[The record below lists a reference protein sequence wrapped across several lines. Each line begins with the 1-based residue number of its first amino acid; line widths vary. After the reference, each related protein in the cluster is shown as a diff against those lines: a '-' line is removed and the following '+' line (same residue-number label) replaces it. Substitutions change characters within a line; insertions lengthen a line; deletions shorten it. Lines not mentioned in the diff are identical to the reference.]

1 MTIEEKNEDFI
12 KQKAIG
18 SGSFILEAP
27 AGSGKTSI
35 LTKRFLSLLLQVK
48 RPTEIIA
55 LTFTNK
61 AAQEMKNRIRSALNN
76 ASKDKDLKNIIDKI
90 KKKANKQNWREDFQA
105 QLRIMTIDKLALQV
119 INQAPILDNSGLNYQ
134 TDENPDEIYMQAIN
148 ESLNESK
155 YASSILDYVE
165 NDYRK
170 LSSQLINIIKKRD
183 QWLTDLTFYFEKNLE
198 EIKVEYIKYAK
209 QEQEQISSQIKGELS
224 KDIIHDI
231 RLIMQKIS
239 PEIKKIDFQF
249 WFAFS
254 NLVLTK
260 EGYFRKQFDKRQGI
274 PNDEEGKK
282 LKNKIADLLI
292 KLSNKNN
299 ILFQL
304 NQVNYCNNFI
314 NFLPLIPDLLLLLF
328 DINQRLM
335 TLFTKLKIFDFSQII
350 LNANRILEQTNL
362 ALILDEKITHILV
375 DEFQDINYAQLKFIE
390 LLTQNF
396 AGDPEKTFFA
406 VGDPMQSIY
415 RFRKAEV
422 GIFKKLQLE
431 QRLGDLQVS
440 PLQLN
445 TNFRS
450 NVKIIEWLNSNICH
464 LFPTKDNIELGSV
477 AFNTSRVGRK
487 DLLGDGV
494 STHTLII
501 ESDNNDAI
509 YQTEAMYVAK
519 LLQAVKQ
526 ENPNY
531 KIAVLTRSRSHL
543 NELLT
548 SIKRDYKDLP
558 IQAIEINSVR
568 SNQTFED
575 IFMLT
580 KALFNF
586 DDKIAWM
593 ALLRSPIIGLKNR
606 DLASLFENNHHL
618 NTWSILNDS
627 NLLKNL
633 NEQSLK
639 RLHKLTITIN
649 NNIDLRGRVS
659 QRYFIESIWRQLD
672 GDKAMINFEDMHVI
686 DNFLNLVDQSS
697 HSLLSIDFTRLE
709 KLIDE
714 TYISDIDSHPNPI
727 QFLTIQKSKGLEY
740 DAVIIP
746 NMNKTIVNE
755 SHSLFLMDK
764 KIISMINMAE
774 EPNLYDYHR
783 YKEKER
789 LRSEYSRL
797 LYVAITRAKHECHL
811 ITSISKDKI
820 ASPSPCNE
828 GSFASLLWPSINK
841 DLIEIKPSSQQNPYN
856 EFIPKLRRLKDH
868 FFEGNLK
875 RNNEIYDGQ
884 HEVYINQSFS
894 NLETEIGTILHKILE
909 LIVKKQLFID
919 NLLENSLNYFKD
931 YFTHYRFS
939 KDDTSYA
946 IEQIKIAIHKL
957 KTTKDGQWITN
968 QFEDDLSEIKYSID
982 DPGQS
987 ISLIPDRTFIEN
999 NVRWIVDYK
1008 FTKNSDLEKVA
1019 LSYRSQLEGYKKIY
1033 EHNRNINLAIYFIN
1047 HGRLITLN

>member
-1 MTIEEKNEDFI
+1 MNQSINTEELIRE
-12 KQKAIG
+12 KATG
-18 SGSFILEAP
+18 PGSFILEAP

-35 LTKRFLSLLLQVK
+35 LSKRFLSLLLQVK
-48 RPTEIIA
+48 KPTEIIA

-61 AAQEMKNRIRSALNN
+61 AAQEMKNRIRSAL
-76 ASKDKDLKNIIDKI
+76 KDSQNDEILNKIIHKI
-90 KKKANKQNWREDFQA
+90 KGYAEKLNWDQNFED

-119 INQAPILDNSGLNYQ
+119 INQAPILDSAGLNYQ
-134 TDENPDEIYMQAIN
+134 TDENPDEIYIQAIN
-148 ESLNESK
+148 ESLNQSNV
-155 YASSILDYVE
+155 ASAILDYVE
-165 NDYRK
+165 NDQRK
-170 LSSQLINIIKKRD
+170 LSAQLINILKKRD
-183 QWLTDLTFYFEKNLE
+183 QWLTDLTFYVDKDLE
-198 EIKVEYIKYAK
+198 EIKSEYINYAN
-209 QEQEQISSQIKGELS
+209 QEQEQICSQIKDELG

-231 RLIMQKIS
+231 QLIMQSIR

-249 WFAFS
+249 WLAFS

-260 EGYFRKQFDKRQGI
+260 EGSFRKQFDKRHGI
-274 PNDEEGKK
+274 PNDEAGKQLKIKIDNLLLK
-282 LKNKIADLLI
+282 LN
-292 KLSNKNN
+292 NKNS
-299 ILFQL
+299 ILYQL

-314 NFLPLIPDLLLLLF
+314 NFLPLLPDLILLLI

-335 TLFTKLKIFDFSQII
+335 TLFTKLRTFDFSQII
-350 LNANRILEQTNL
+350 LNASHVLEQSNL

-375 DEFQDINYAQLKFIE
+375 DEFQDTNYAQLKFIE

-422 GIFKKLQLE
+422 EIFKKIQLQ
-431 QRLGDLQVS
+431 QRLGDLHVS
-440 PLQLN
+440 PLQLK

-450 NVKIIEWLNSNICH
+450 NQKIIEWLNTNICH
-464 LFPTKDNIELGSV
+464 LFPATDNIELGSI
-477 AFNTSRVGRK
+477 AFNASIVGK
-487 DLLGDGV
+487 NEDTGTGIKP
-494 STHTLII
+494 HTLII
-501 ESDNNDAI
+501 DSDNNDTI
-509 YQTEAMYVAK
+509 YQTEAIYVAK
-519 LLQAVKQ
+519 LLQTVKQ
-526 ENPNY
+526 KNPAY

-548 SIKRDYKDLP
+548 TIKRDFKDLP
-558 IQAIEINSVR
+558 IQALEIKSITN
-568 SNQTFED
+568 NQTFED
-575 IFMLT
+575 IYMLT

-606 DLASLFENNHHL
+606 ELALLFQNNHHL
-618 NTWSILNDS
+618 NTWSILNDHD
-627 NLLKNL
+627 LLKTL
-633 NEQSLK
+633 NEQSIK
-639 RLHKLTITIN
+639 RLHKLIIIIK

-659 QRYFIESIWRQLD
+659 QRYFIESIWRQLN
-672 GDKAMINFEDMHVI
+672 GDKAMINFEDMHVV

-697 HSLLSIDFTRLE
+697 HNLLSIDFTRLE

-746 NMNKTIVNE
+746 NMNKTTVNE
-755 SHSLFLMDK
+755 PHSLFLMDK
-764 KIISMINMAE
+764 KLISMINMSN

-789 LRSEYSRL
+789 LRNEYSRL
-797 LYVAITRAKHECHL
+797 LYVAITRAKHECHI

-820 ASPSPCNE
+820 DSPSPCND

-841 DLIEIKPSSQQNPYN
+841 DLIEIKPNSQQNSYN
-856 EFIPKLRRLKDH
+856 EFVPKLRRLKDH

-875 RNNEIYDGQ
+875 INNEIYDGQ
-884 HEVYINQSFS
+884 HKVYINQSFS
-894 NLETEIGTILHKILE
+894 NLEIEIGTILHKILE
-909 LIVKKQLFID
+909 LIVKKQLFIN
-919 NLLENSLNYFKD
+919 NLLENSLNYFED
-931 YFTHYRFS
+931 YFTHSRFS

-957 KTTKDGQWITN
+957 KTTQDGQWITN
-968 QFEDDLSEIKYSID
+968 QFEDDLSEMKYSID
-982 DPGQS
+982 DLGQS

-1019 LSYRSQLEGYKKIY
+1019 LSYRSQLEDYKKIY
-1033 EHNRNINLAIYFIN
+1033 EHDLNINLAIYFIN

>member
-1 MTIEEKNEDFI
+1 MNQSINTEELIRE
-12 KQKAIG
+12 KATG
-18 SGSFILEAP
+18 PGSFILEAP

-48 RPTEIIA
+48 KPTEIIA

-61 AAQEMKNRIRSALNN
+61 AAQEMKNRIRSAL
-76 ASKDKDLKNIIDKI
+76 KDSQNDGILNKIIHKI
-90 KKKANKQNWREDFQA
+90 KGHAEKLNWDQNFED

-119 INQAPILDNSGLNYQ
+119 INQAPILDNAGLNYQ
-134 TDENPDEIYMQAIN
+134 TDENPDEIYIQAIN
-148 ESLNESK
+148 ESLNQSNV
-155 YASSILDYVE
+155 ASAILDYVE
-165 NDYRK
+165 NDQRK
-170 LSSQLINIIKKRD
+170 LSAQLINILKKRD
-183 QWLTDLTFYFEKNLE
+183 QWLTDLTFYVDKDLE
-198 EIKVEYIKYAK
+198 EIKSEYIKYAN
-209 QEQEQISSQIKGELS
+209 QEQEQICSQIKDELG

-231 RLIMQKIS
+231 QLIMQSIR

-249 WFAFS
+249 WLAFS

-260 EGYFRKQFDKRQGI
+260 EGSFRKQFDKRHGI
-274 PNDEEGKK
+274 SNDEAGKQ
-282 LKNKIADLLI
+282 LKIKINDLLL
-292 KLSNKNN
+292 KLNNKNS
-299 ILFQL
+299 ILYQL

-314 NFLPLIPDLLLLLF
+314 NFLPLLPDLILLLI

-335 TLFTKLKIFDFSQII
+335 TLFTKLRTFDFSQII
-350 LNANRILEQTNL
+350 LNASRVLEQSNL

-375 DEFQDINYAQLKFIE
+375 DEFQDTNYAQLKFIE

-422 GIFKKLQLE
+422 EIFKKIQLQ
-431 QRLGDLQVS
+431 QRLGDLHVS
-440 PLQLN
+440 PLQLK

-450 NVKIIEWLNSNICH
+450 NQKIIEWLNTNICH
-464 LFPTKDNIELGSV
+464 LFPATDNIELGSIT
-477 AFNTSRVGRK
+477 FNASIVGRNEDMGTGIK
-487 DLLGDGV
+487 P
-494 STHTLII
+494 HTLII
-501 ESDNNDAI
+501 DSDNNDAI
-509 YQTEAMYVAK
+509 YQTEAIYVAK
-519 LLQAVKQ
+519 LLQTVKQ
-526 ENPNY
+526 KNPAY

-543 NELLT
+543 NELIT
-548 SIKRDYKDLP
+548 TIKRDFKDLP
-558 IQAIEINSVR
+558 IQAIEINSIKN
-568 SNQTFED
+568 NQTFED
-575 IFMLT
+575 IYMLT

-606 DLASLFENNHHL
+606 ELALLFENNHHL
-618 NTWSILNDS
+618 NTWSILND
-627 NLLKNL
+627 NDLLKTL
-633 NEQSLK
+633 NEQSAK
-639 RLHKLTITIN
+639 RLHKLIIIIK

-659 QRYFIESIWRQLD
+659 QRYFIESIWRQLN
-672 GDKAMINFEDMHVI
+672 GDKAMINFEDMHVV

-697 HSLLSIDFTRLE
+697 HNLLSIDFTRLE

-746 NMNKTIVNE
+746 NMNKTTVNE
-755 SHSLFLMDK
+755 PHSLFLMDK
-764 KIISMINMAE
+764 KLISMINMTD

-789 LRSEYSRL
+789 LRNEYSRL

-811 ITSISKDKI
+811 ITSMSKDKI
-820 ASPSPCNE
+820 DSSSPCNE

-841 DLIEIKPSSQQNPYN
+841 DLVEIKPNLQQNPYN

-894 NLETEIGTILHKILE
+894 NLEIEIGTILHKILE

-919 NLLENSLNYFKD
+919 NLLEKSLNYFED

-968 QFEDDLSEIKYSID
+968 QFEDDLSEMKYSID
-982 DPGQS
+982 DLGQS

-1019 LSYRSQLEGYKKIY
+1019 LSYRSQLEGYKKIF
-1033 EHNRNINLAIYFIN
+1033 EHDRNINLAIYFIN

>member
-1 MTIEEKNEDFI
+1 MNQSINTEELIRE
-12 KQKAIG
+12 KATG
-18 SGSFILEAP
+18 PGSFILEAP

-48 RPTEIIA
+48 KPTEIIA

-61 AAQEMKNRIRSALNN
+61 AAQEMKNRIRSAL
-76 ASKDKDLKNIIDKI
+76 KNSQNDGILNKIIHKI
-90 KKKANKQNWREDFQA
+90 KRHAEKLNWDQNFED

-119 INQAPILDNSGLNYQ
+119 INQAPILDNAGLNYQ

-148 ESLNESK
+148 ESLNQSNV
-155 YASSILDYVE
+155 ASAILDYVE
-165 NDYRK
+165 NDQRK
-170 LSSQLINIIKKRD
+170 LNAQLINILKKRD
-183 QWLTDLTFYFEKNLE
+183 QWLTDLTFYVGKDLE
-198 EIKVEYIKYAK
+198 EIKGEYIKYAN
-209 QEQEQISSQIKGELS
+209 QEQEQICSKIKDELS
-224 KDIIHDI
+224 EDIINDI
-231 RLIMQKIS
+231 QLIMQSIS

-249 WFAFS
+249 WLAFS

-260 EGYFRKQFDKRQGI
+260 EGSFRKQFDKRHGI
-274 PNDEEGKK
+274 TNDEAGKQ
-282 LKNKIADLLI
+282 LKIKIADLLL

-299 ILFQL
+299 ILYQL
-304 NQVNYCNNFI
+304 NKVNYCNNFI
-314 NFLPLIPDLLLLLF
+314 NFLPLLPDLILLLI

-335 TLFTKLKIFDFSQII
+335 TLFTKLRTFDFSQII
-350 LNANRILEQTNL
+350 LNASRVLEQSNL

-375 DEFQDINYAQLKFIE
+375 DEFQDTNYAQLKFIE

-422 GIFKKLQLE
+422 EIFKKIQLQ
-431 QRLGDLQVS
+431 QRLGDLHVS
-440 PLQLN
+440 PLQLK

-450 NVKIIEWLNSNICH
+450 NQKIIEWLNTNICH
-464 LFPTKDNIELGSV
+464 LFPATDNIELGSI
-477 AFNTSRVGRK
+477 AFNASIVGRNEDMGTGIK
-487 DLLGDGV
+487 P
-494 STHTLII
+494 HAII
-501 ESDNNDAI
+501 IDSDNNDTI
-509 YQTEAMYVAK
+509 YQTEAIYVAK
-519 LLQAVKQ
+519 LLQTVKQ
-526 ENPNY
+526 KNPAY

-543 NELLT
+543 NELIT
-548 SIKRDYKDLP
+548 TIKRDFKDLP
-558 IQAIEINSVR
+558 IQAIEINSIKN
-568 SNQTFED
+568 NQTFED
-575 IFMLT
+575 IYMLT

-606 DLASLFENNHHL
+606 ELALIFENNHHL
-618 NTWSILNDS
+618 NTWSILNDN
-627 NLLKNL
+627 NLLKTL
-633 NEQSLK
+633 NEQSAK
-639 RLHKLTITIN
+639 RLHKLIIIIK

-659 QRYFIESIWRQLD
+659 QSYFIESIWRQLN
-672 GDKAMINFEDMHVI
+672 GDKAMINFEDMHVV

-697 HSLLSIDFTRLE
+697 HNLLSIDFTRLE

-746 NMNKTIVNE
+746 NMNKTTVNE
-755 SHSLFLMDK
+755 PHSLFLMDK
-764 KIISMINMAE
+764 KLISMINMTD

-789 LRSEYSRL
+789 LRNEYSRL

-811 ITSISKDKI
+811 ITSMSKDKI
-820 ASPSPCNE
+820 DSPSPCNE

-841 DLIEIKPSSQQNPYN
+841 DLVEIKPNSQQNPYN

-875 RNNEIYDGQ
+875 TNNEIYDGQ

-894 NLETEIGTILHKILE
+894 NLEIEIGIILHKILE

-919 NLLENSLNYFKD
+919 NLSKNSLNYFED
-931 YFTHYRFS
+931 YFTYYRFS

-957 KTTKDGQWITN
+957 KTTQDGQWITN
-968 QFEDDLSEIKYSID
+968 QFEDDLSEMKYSID
-982 DPGQS
+982 DLGQS

-1008 FTKNSDLEKVA
+1008 FTKNSDLEKIA
-1019 LSYRSQLEGYKKIY
+1019 LSYRSQLEGYKKIF
-1033 EHNRNINLAIYFIN
+1033 EHDRNINLAIYFIN
-1047 HGRLITLN
+1047 HGRLVTLN